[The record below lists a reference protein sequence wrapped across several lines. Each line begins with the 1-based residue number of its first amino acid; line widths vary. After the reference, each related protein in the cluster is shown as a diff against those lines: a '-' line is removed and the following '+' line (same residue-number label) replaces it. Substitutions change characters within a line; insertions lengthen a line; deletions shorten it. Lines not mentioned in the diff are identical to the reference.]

1 MDFTTA
7 LIKFSTPKT
16 ITTLGGRS
24 EITVFS
30 EDGVLIIENSGGTT
44 RSINTEYWEEVKKRR
59 RSLGKAKDSTSMY
72 TDPEWNLPYP
82 TDRIFAPYVAAVM
95 RYLEG

>member
-7 LIKFSTPKT
+7 LSKFSTPKT
-16 ITTLGGRS
+16 IPTLGGQS
-24 EITVFS
+24 DFTVSS
-30 EDGVLIIENSGGTT
+30 EDGVLIIKNSSGTT
-44 RSINTEYWEEVKKRR
+44 RSINMEYWEEVKKRR
-59 RSLGKAKDSTSMY
+59 RSLGNSKNSTSMY
-72 TDPEWNLPYP
+72 TDPEWDLPYP